1 MKLLAISGSLRA
13 ASTNTVLVEALPA
26 LAPAGVEILVWRGLG
41 DLPHFNPDL
50 DGDAIPSVRALRR
63 LVGETDGL
71 VLCSPEYAHGVA
83 GVMKNGLDWLVPS
96 LEFPET
102 PVALLNASPDAHHAQ
117 AHIRETLSVMQ
128 ARLVEAA
135 SIAVPLQGRKPTT
148 EMIVEDPALWSAI
161 RAALAAFVAAISA
174 FPLKPRWD

>member
-26 LAPAGVEILVWRGLG
+26 LAPAGVEIVVWRGLG
-41 DLPHFNPDL
+41 ALPHFNSDL
-50 DGDAIPSVRALRR
+50 HGDAIPVVRELRR
-63 LVGETDGL
+63 LIGETDGL
-71 VLCSPEYAHGVA
+71 ILCSPEYAHGVA

-102 PVALLNASPDAHHAQ
+102 PVTLLNASPNAHFAQ

-128 ARLVEAA
+128 ARIVEAA
-135 SIAVPLQGRKPTT
+135 CVSLPLQGRKLT
-148 EMIVEDPALWSAI
+148 VEDIVADESLAGAV
-161 RAALAAFVAAISA
+161 RVALATFAEAIHA
-174 FPLKPRWD
+174 LPPKQRWD

>member
-174 FPLKPRWD
+174 FPPKPRWD